1 MTPRELLTE
10 GRLADAIVAQRA
22 IRDASVRD
30 HAATLALFELLVVA
44 GKFLDANAELK
55 AFLNASPEHKAYA
68 YAMNRVL
75 RAERRRQHGFKPT
88 LLGPPPLHMRCRWN
102 AVKYSR
108 LGNEE
113 KAVKW
118 ADRAEARMPGV
129 RGHVNGRE
137 FRGLRDADDR
147 FAGVFEFLAGGRYH
161 WVPFEQIKT
170 LTLGPPEGI
179 LDTVIR
185 PAEIVL
191 KPIPNDP
198 KRTDKHSRSLA
209 PRAELRQPAKESVVS
224 ISRVGQ
230 SLPLAERADH
240 SVRGHVPL
248 VYPGTAFAGKDDAFT
263 LGQDAD
269 FTEAA
274 GLVIGIG
281 ERVLTIGEE
290 ELPLGEVVKL
300 EFK

>member
-1 MTPRELLTE
+1 M
-10 GRLADAIVAQRA
+10 
-22 IRDASVRD
+22 
-30 HAATLALFELLVVA
+30 
-44 GKFLDANAELK
+44 
-55 AFLNASPEHKAYA
+55 
-68 YAMNRVL
+68 
-75 RAERRRQHGFKPT
+75 
-88 LLGPPPLHMRCRWN
+88 
-102 AVKYSR
+102 
-108 LGNEE
+108 
-113 KAVKW
+113 
-118 ADRAEARMPGV
+118 
-129 RGHVNGRE
+129 
-137 FRGLRDADDR
+137 
-147 FAGVFEFLAGGRYH
+147 
-161 WVPFEQIKT
+161 PFEQIKT

-198 KRTDKHSRSLA
+198 KRTGEQSSPLA
-209 PRAELRQPAKESVVS
+209 PRAEQRQPAIGYDSKSPRDV
-224 ISRVGQ
+224 Q

-240 SVRGHVPL
+240 AVRGHVPL

-269 FTEAA
+269 FTEAG
-274 GLVIGIG
+274 GLIIGIG